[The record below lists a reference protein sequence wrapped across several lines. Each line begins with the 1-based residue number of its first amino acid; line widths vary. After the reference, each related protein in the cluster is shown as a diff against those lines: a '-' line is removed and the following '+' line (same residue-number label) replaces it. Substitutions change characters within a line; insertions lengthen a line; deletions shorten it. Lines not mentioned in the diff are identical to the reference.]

1 MGSAGSKRPT
11 SRCRWGSA
19 AASEPVGSSS
29 GWMLVGFGPVAAAA
43 AVHVVD
49 AAAAAACPLL
59 LLLLRCCSWFRRAR
73 VWRDSRRCRA
83 TTGPAADRRR
93 RSSSM
98 GPVD

>member
-59 LLLLRCCSWFRRAR
+59 LLRCCSWFRRAR
-73 VWRDSRRCRA
+73 VWGCSRRCSGAR
-83 TTGPAADRRR
+83 TGAADRRR
-93 RSSSM
+93 QRSSM